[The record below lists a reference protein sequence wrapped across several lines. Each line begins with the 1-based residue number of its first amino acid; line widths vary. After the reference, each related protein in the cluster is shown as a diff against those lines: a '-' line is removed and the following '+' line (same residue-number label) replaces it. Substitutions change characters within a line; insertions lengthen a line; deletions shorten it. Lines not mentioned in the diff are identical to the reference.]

1 MEVVNM
7 AEFLHEFAENIWL
20 ADGPVVRDTGAY
32 FTTRMT
38 IVKLSNGSI
47 WISSPVPVSFAALSA
62 ISELGDVRYL
72 IAATPRHIW
81 RLDLWHTLIPEAE
94 LWASHPT
101 LFTLRKGDLPIA
113 GYLSDTPADA
123 WNTDFEQLVFQGNPF
138 LSEVLFFHRKTH
150 TVLLDDLIM
159 RNPVMEGKPLTNLIF
174 KLGGVQGPEGGVT
187 IDMKMTFLNRSL
199 ARQSLKRLLSWDFD
213 KLIIAHGP
221 CIESDARQYIEKA
234 FRWLKK

>member
-1 MEVVNM
+1 M

-47 WISSPVPVSFAALSA
+47 WISSPVPVSFATLSA
-62 ISELGDVRYL
+62 ISELGDVHYL

-81 RLDLWHTLIPEAE
+81 RLDTWHTLFPEAE

-101 LFTLRKGDLPIA
+101 FFTLRKGDLPIT
-113 GYLSDTPADA
+113 GYLSDTPADT
-123 WNTDFEQLVFQGNPF
+123 WNTDFEQLAFQGNPL

-150 TVLLDDLIM
+150 TVLLDDIIM
-159 RNPVMEGKPLTNLIF
+159 RNPVMEGKPFTNLVF
-174 KLGGVQGPEGGVT
+174 KMGGVQGLDGGVT
-187 IDMKMTFLNRSL
+187 IDMKLTFLNRSL
-199 ARQSLKRLLSWDFD
+199 ARQSLDRLLSWDFD

-221 CIESDARQYIEKA
+221 CIESDAKQYVKRA
-234 FRWLKK
+234 FRWLEN